1 MDGRIMFKIILYVLL
16 ITSSIAIAACSP
28 AEEKTTEEVAGE
40 NLGKEHFASDQK
52 RALDKAKGVEQM
64 LQDNADQRA
73 KQIEEQTR

>member
-1 MDGRIMFKIILYVLL
+1 MLKTFLYVSL
-16 ITSSIAIAACSP
+16 ITSSIVITACSP

-40 NLGKEHFASDQK
+40 SLGKEHFASDQK
-52 RALDKAKGVEQM
+52 KALDKAKGVEQM

>member
-1 MDGRIMFKIILYVLL
+1 MFKTFLYVSL
-16 ITSSIAIAACSP
+16 ITSSIFITACSP

-64 LQDNADQRA
+64 LQDGADQRA